1 MLQRFT
7 SWLFESANDKHVVF
21 AFGRMNPP
29 TAGHQK
35 VVDKVHQLAKKH
47 RADHQIVL
55 SHSHDGDKNPLPAAV
70 KRDHAQKAFHSTN
83 IQVASKEHPSF
94 IHHAK
99 KLHAQGYTHLHMVA
113 GSDRVPEYKK
123 ILDKYNGPGKDFH
136 FKKITVHSAGE
147 RDPDAEGTT
156 GISGSK
162 MREHARNGDFDSF
175 KKGAATTMKSA
186 HVHDL
191 YHDLRKHLSKK
202 D

>member
-1 MLQRFT
+1 MSLVSFIN
-7 SWLFESANDKHVVF
+7 WLFESADDKHIVF

-35 VVDKVHQLAKKH
+35 VVDKVHQIAKKH

-55 SHSHDGDKNPLPAAV
+55 SHSHDGDKNPLPPNV
-70 KRDHAQKAFHSTN
+70 KREHAQKAFHSTN
-83 IQVASKEHPSF
+83 IQVATKEHPSF

-99 KLHAQGYTHLHMVA
+99 KLHGQGYTHLHMVA

-123 ILDKYNGPGKDFH
+123 LLDKYNGPGKDFN
-136 FKKITVHSAGE
+136 FKKITVHSAGQ

-175 KKGAATTMKSA
+175 AKGASSQMKRA

-191 YHDLRKHLSKK
+191 YDDLRKHLKK